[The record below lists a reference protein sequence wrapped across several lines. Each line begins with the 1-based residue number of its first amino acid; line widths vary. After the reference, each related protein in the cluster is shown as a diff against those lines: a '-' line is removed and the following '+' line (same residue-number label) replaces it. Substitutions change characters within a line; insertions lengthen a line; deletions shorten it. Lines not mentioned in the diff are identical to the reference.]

1 MRENFLRYW
10 NVRIKNFLVKN
21 YFSRIILASLSSFL
35 ENIFKVF
42 IFAIFQQ
49 FFILFVTNNFIF
61 GKSEIIQ
68 TRFCLEDLDQEQD
81 DAILIIPD
89 VDNKW

>member
-1 MRENFLRYW
+1 MW
-10 NVRIKNFLVKN
+10 SKN

-42 IFAIFQQ
+42 IFASFQQ
-49 FFILFVTNNFIF
+49 FFLFLFVTNNFIF
-61 GKSEIIQ
+61 GKSENIQ